1 MKNKKLYQMK
11 KAIIVTLL
19 AVICFFIPAT
29 SIAADDNIEVTA
41 VGNLSMDNPYEV
53 TIPVSVS
60 VDSSTKKASFKV
72 TGDIYKNQEFSMS
85 VSSKNNYKLTAG
97 SENLSY
103 SLDKTSFNYTTSSSL
118 DSFEDTVNVT
128 VSGTTKTAGSFS
140 DTLTFTIKCETNSA
154 AVTFD
159 NNDGSGTITTLNIAP
174 GSTFGT
180 LPTPTR
186 TDYKFNGWYY
196 LDSNNNKCYI
206 TSTDTY
212 SGAVTTFYA
221 DWISLKPVL
230 QYGYTFNN
238 NIPDTATSV
247 NFANYR
253 AVPDSVTTTDVS
265 ANQDGSILAW
275 MEGTTM
281 YVSPKYEGATIMAN
295 SNCTSMFAEKR
306 NLTSIELNNF
316 NTSKVTTMQSMF
328 YNCEKITDLDVSNFN
343 TSNVTNMTAVFSG
356 CKALTSLDVSNFNTS
371 KVKTM
376 ESMFY
381 DCSSLTTLDLSKFDT
396 SNVTKMK
403 SMFNSCSKLT
413 SLDVSNF
420 NTSNVTDMS
429 FMFLYCNSLTALD
442 VSNFDTSKVT
452 TMEDMFY
459 DCRKVTDLNVSS
471 FDTSNVT
478 NMSMMFGSCEA
489 LASLDVSNFDTSK
502 VTTMKSM
509 FYNCDVLTSLD
520 VSCFNTSKV
529 TTMENMFLGCD
540 KLKNISL
547 GSDFNTSNVTNMA
560 NMFAYCEVLEAL
572 DLSNFDTS
580 KVTTM
585 KGMFDYCNALTSLDL
600 SNFDTFNVTNMYRM
614 FYACLNLATLNVS
627 SFDTSNVTNMGAMFG
642 ACEKL
647 TSLNISNFS
656 TEKVTNMYGLFYGDR
671 TLTSLDLSSFNT
683 SSLDMSDTKNYDL
696 FFYACDN
703 LNTISVGTGWVQAID
718 FPDSGVASAGK
729 WYANFGKGT
738 EYAYNAIPMGVAD
751 TYNIN
756 NCWNEDWTYELTDDT
771 YIWLHAYKGSETTY
785 VIPSS
790 ATIDGKTYT
799 TKIGYWKTTYPY
811 VQLNLG
817 TITSLSFEKGVA
829 LHSDLTWLFNN
840 NQNLASLDLSNLDT
854 SNVTTMNDMF
864 SMCSSLTSLDLS
876 SFDTSNVTDIANMF
890 AMCSSL
896 TSLDLSNFNTNK
908 VVDMYYMFFN
918 CSSLMEIKFGSNFNT
933 SAITDMGNMFSGCSS
948 LTTLDLSSFNTS
960 AVTIMGNMFYNCS
973 KLATIYVSSSFTTD
987 AVTLSI
993 NMFKGCSNLIGGNGT
1008 VYNSSYIDKTY
1019 ARIDTS
1025 SKPGYFALK
1034 SSTSA
1039 ASLNYEAED
1048 DTTIVNITNLTKT
1061 YSNTDFTLNSDSAI
1075 EIASLAD
1082 ETSEETMP
1090 YYHLNNDEDLNSL
1103 LAMNVTSISVNGVMA
1118 SENAKYDDTKF
1129 ALEQSED
1136 GILTITSIMDDG
1148 YPSLDDWKALIYS
1161 DIFTDINE
1169 NVTISISVVNLTQDT
1184 EISGFAFVE
1193 DTEKETDPAVSSV
1206 PSDDSGIV
1214 SWDSTGEIVIL
1225 EQVEAK
1231 SEEGAETT
1239 APTEDVAKEE
1249 LPALDTQ
1256 EASKQSATQAE
1267 QEIVE

>member
-1 MKNKKLYQMK
+1 MKNKTLYQMK

-19 AVICFFIPAT
+19 AVMCFFIPAT

-41 VGNLSMDNPYEV
+41 VGNLSTDNPYEV

-72 TGDIYKNQEFSMS
+72 TGDIYKNQKFLMS

-230 QYGYTFNN
+230 QYGYDFNN

-295 SNCTSMFAEKR
+295 SNCTSMFARKR

-316 NTSKVTTMQSMF
+316 NTSNVTDMSSMFLYCSSLTDLDISKFNTSKVTTMESMF
-328 YNCEKITDLDVSNFN
+328 CNCEKITDLDVSNFN
-343 TSNVTNMTAVFSG
+343 TSNVTNMTTMFSG
-356 CKALTSLDVSNFNTS
+356 CKALTSLDLSNFNTS

-376 ESMFY
+376 QSMFY
-381 DCSSLTTLDLSKFDT
+381 NCSSLTTLDVSNFDT

-403 SMFNSCSKLT
+403 NMFNSCPKLT
-413 SLDVSNF
+413 SLDLSNF

-429 FMFLYCNSLTALD
+429 FMFLFCNSLTDLD
-442 VSNFDTSKVT
+442 ISNFNTSKVT

-459 DCRKVTDLNVSS
+459 GCRKITDLNVSN

-478 NMSMMFGSCEA
+478 NMSLMFGICEA
-489 LASLDVSNFDTSK
+489 LASLDVSNFNTSK

-509 FYNCDVLTSLD
+509 FYGCKALTSLD
-520 VSCFNTSKV
+520 VSYFNTSKV
-529 TTMENMFLGCD
+529 TTMENMFLYCN
-540 KLKNISL
+540 KLKSISL

-560 NMFAYCEVLEAL
+560 NMFAYCEAL
-572 DLSNFDTS
+572 ASLDVSNFNTS

-585 KGMFDYCNALTSLDL
+585 KSMFDYCNALTSLDL
-600 SNFDTFNVTNMYRM
+600 SNFNTSNVTDMYRM

-647 TSLNISNFS
+647 TSLNISNFN

-696 FFYACDN
+696 FFYACDS

-729 WYANFGKGT
+729 WYALSSGT
-738 EYAYNAIPMGVAD
+738 EYTYNAIPTGKAD
-751 TYNIN
+751 TY
-756 NCWNEDWTYELTDDT
+756 
-771 YIWLHAYKGSETTY
+771 
-785 VIPSS
+785 
-790 ATIDGKTYT
+790 
-799 TKIGYWKTTYPY
+799 
-811 VQLNLG
+811 
-817 TITSLSFEKGVA
+817 
-829 LHSDLTWLFNN
+829 
-840 NQNLASLDLSNLDT
+840 
-854 SNVTTMNDMF
+854 
-864 SMCSSLTSLDLS
+864 
-876 SFDTSNVTDIANMF
+876 
-890 AMCSSL
+890 
-896 TSLDLSNFNTNK
+896 
-908 VVDMYYMFFN
+908 
-918 CSSLMEIKFGSNFNT
+918 
-933 SAITDMGNMFSGCSS
+933 
-948 LTTLDLSSFNTS
+948 
-960 AVTIMGNMFYNCS
+960 
-973 KLATIYVSSSFTTD
+973 
-987 AVTLSI
+987 SI
-993 NMFKGCSNLIGGNGT
+993 NKA
-1008 VYNSSYIDKTY
+1008 Y

-1025 SKPGYFALK
+1025 STPGYFALK

-1082 ETSEETMP
+1082 EASEETMP

-1161 DIFTDINE
+1161 DIFTDVNE

-1184 EISGFAFVE
+1184 EISDFAFVE
-1193 DTEKETDPAVSSV
+1193 DTEKETDSAVSSV
-1206 PSDDSGIV
+1206 PSDDSGVV

-1256 EASKQSATQAE
+1256 ETSKQSETQDE
-1267 QEIVE
+1267 QEIVN

>member
-1 MKNKKLYQMK
+1 MKNKTLYQIK

-19 AVICFFIPAT
+19 AVMCFFIPAT

-41 VGNLSMDNPYEV
+41 VGNLSTDNPYEV

-72 TGDIYKNQEFSMS
+72 TGDIYKNQKFLMS

-230 QYGYTFNN
+230 QYGYDFNN

-295 SNCTSMFAEKR
+295 SNCTSMFAKKR
-306 NLTSIELNNF
+306 NLASIELNNFNTSKVAKMNSMFYNCSSLTTLDVSNFDTSNVTKMNGMFSDCSKLTSLDLSNFDTSNVTDMSSMFLYCSSLTDLDISKF

-343 TSNVTNMTAVFSG
+343 TSNVTNMTTVFSG

-371 KVKTM
+371 KVTTMQGMFYNCEKITDLDVSNFNTSNVTNMTTVFSGCKALTSLDVSNFNTSKVTTM

-381 DCSSLTTLDLSKFDT
+381 NCSSLTSLDLSNFDT

-413 SLDVSNF
+413 SLDVSKF

-442 VSNFDTSKVT
+442 VSNFNTSKVT

-478 NMSMMFGSCEA
+478 NMSMMFGSCKA
-489 LASLDVSNFDTSK
+489 LTSLDVSNFNTSK

-509 FYNCDVLTSLD
+509 FYNCDALTSLD
-520 VSCFNTSKV
+520 VSYFNTSKV

-600 SNFDTFNVTNMYRM
+600 SNFNTSNVTNMYRM

-647 TSLNISNFS
+647 TSLNISNFN

-696 FFYACDN
+696 FFYACDS

-729 WYANFGKGT
+729 WYALSSGT
-738 EYAYNAIPMGVAD
+738 EYTYNAIPIGKAD
-751 TYNIN
+751 TYSVIKPNF
-756 NCWNEDWTYELTDDT
+756 WVED
-771 YIWLHAYKGSETTY
+771 
-785 VIPSS
+785 
-790 ATIDGKTYT
+790 
-799 TKIGYWKTTYPY
+799 
-811 VQLNLG
+811 G
-817 TITSLSFEKGVA
+817 TAIVSV
-829 LHSDLTWLFNN
+829 
-840 NQNLASLDLSNLDT
+840 ASL
-854 SNVTTMNDMF
+854 
-864 SMCSSLTSLDLS
+864 
-876 SFDTSNVTDIANMF
+876 I
-890 AMCSSL
+890 
-896 TSLDLSNFNTNK
+896 
-908 VVDMYYMFFN
+908 
-918 CSSLMEIKFGSNFNT
+918 
-933 SAITDMGNMFSGCSS
+933 
-948 LTTLDLSSFNTS
+948 
-960 AVTIMGNMFYNCS
+960 
-973 KLATIYVSSSFTTD
+973 
-987 AVTLSI
+987 
-993 NMFKGCSNLIGGNGT
+993 
-1008 VYNSSYIDKTY
+1008 
-1019 ARIDTS
+1019 
-1025 SKPGYFALK
+1025 
-1034 SSTSA
+1034 
-1039 ASLNYEAED
+1039 
-1048 DTTIVNITNLTKT
+1048 KT
-1061 YSNTDFTLNSDSAI
+1061 YSNADFTLNNDSAI
-1075 EIASLAD
+1075 EIASIVD
-1082 ETSEETMP
+1082 EASEEAMP
-1090 YYHLNNDEDLNSL
+1090 CYHLNNDEDLNSS
-1103 LAMNVTSISVNGVMA
+1103 LAMNVTSISINGVMA
-1118 SENAKYDDTKF
+1118 SENAKYDDTRF
-1129 ALEQSED
+1129 VLEQSED

-1161 DIFTDINE
+1161 DIFTDVNE

-1184 EISGFAFVE
+1184 EISDFAFVE
-1193 DTEKETDPAVSSV
+1193 DTEKETDSAVSSV
-1206 PSDDSGIV
+1206 PSDDSGVV

-1256 EASKQSATQAE
+1256 ETSKQSETQDE
-1267 QEIVE
+1267 QEIVN

>member
-19 AVICFFIPAT
+19 VVMCFFIPAT
-29 SIAADDNIEVTA
+29 SIAADDNIEVAA

-53 TIPVSVS
+53 TIPASVS

-230 QYGYTFNN
+230 QYGSTF
-238 NIPDTATSV
+238 IPDTATSV

-275 MEGTTM
+275 MEGTTT

-295 SNCTSMFAEKR
+295 SNCTSMFAKKR
-306 NLTSIELNNF
+306 NLTSIEFNNF
-316 NTSKVTTMQSMF
+316 NTSNVTKMNGMFSDCSALTSLDVSNFDTSNVTDMSSMFMYCSSLTDLDISKFNTSNVTTMQSMF
-328 YNCEKITDLDVSNFN
+328 YNCEKITDLDVSNFD
-343 TSNVTNMTAVFSG
+343 TSNVTNMTTVFSG

-381 DCSSLTTLDLSKFDT
+381 NCSSLTTLDVSNFDT

-403 SMFNSCSKLT
+403 GMFNSCSKLT
-413 SLDVSNF
+413 SLDLSNF

-429 FMFLYCNSLTALD
+429 YMFLYCNSLTALD
-442 VSNFDTSKVT
+442 VSNFNTSKVT

-478 NMSMMFGSCEA
+478 NMSMMFGSCKA
-489 LASLDVSNFDTSK
+489 LASLDVSNFNTSK
-502 VTTMKSM
+502 VTTMKGM
-509 FYNCDVLTSLD
+509 FYHCDALTSLD
-520 VSCFNTSKV
+520 VSYFNTSKV
-529 TTMENMFLGCD
+529 TTMENMFLFCD

-572 DLSNFDTS
+572 DLSNFNTS

-600 SNFDTFNVTNMYRM
+600 SNFNTSNVTDMYRM
-614 FYACLNLATLNVS
+614 FYACLKLATLNVS

-647 TSLNISNFS
+647 TSLNISNFN
-656 TEKVTNMYGLFYGDR
+656 TEKVTNMYGLFYGDK

-703 LNTISVGTGWVQAID
+703 LNTISIGTGWVQAID

-729 WYANFGKGT
+729 WYALSSGT
-738 EYAYNAIPMGVAD
+738 EYTYNAIPTGKAD
-751 TYNIN
+751 TYSIIKPNFLAD
-756 NCWNEDWTYELTDDT
+756 DWTYELTDDT
-771 YIWLHAYKGSETTY
+771 Y
-785 VIPSS
+785 SS
-790 ATIDGKTYT
+790 A
-799 TKIGYWKTTYPY
+799 
-811 VQLNLG
+811 
-817 TITSLSFEKGVA
+817 
-829 LHSDLTWLFNN
+829 
-840 NQNLASLDLSNLDT
+840 
-854 SNVTTMNDMF
+854 
-864 SMCSSLTSLDLS
+864 
-876 SFDTSNVTDIANMF
+876 
-890 AMCSSL
+890 
-896 TSLDLSNFNTNK
+896 
-908 VVDMYYMFFN
+908 
-918 CSSLMEIKFGSNFNT
+918 
-933 SAITDMGNMFSGCSS
+933 
-948 LTTLDLSSFNTS
+948 
-960 AVTIMGNMFYNCS
+960 
-973 KLATIYVSSSFTTD
+973 
-987 AVTLSI
+987 
-993 NMFKGCSNLIGGNGT
+993 
-1008 VYNSSYIDKTY
+1008 
-1019 ARIDTS
+1019 
-1025 SKPGYFALK
+1025 
-1034 SSTSA
+1034 SA
-1039 ASLNYEAED
+1039 ASLNDEAED
-1048 DTTIVNITNLTKT
+1048 DTAIVSVASLIKT
-1061 YSNTDFTLNSDSAI
+1061 YSNADFTLNSDSAI
-1075 EIASLAD
+1075 EIASVVD
-1082 ETSEETMP
+1082 EASEEAMP
-1090 YYHLNNDEDLNSL
+1090 CYHLNNDEDLNSL
-1103 LAMNVTSISVNGVMA
+1103 LAMNVTSISINGVMA

-1129 ALEQSED
+1129 VLEQSED
-1136 GILTITSIMDDG
+1136 EILTITSIMDDG

-1161 DIFTDINE
+1161 DIFTDVNE
-1169 NVTISISVVNLTQDT
+1169 NVTISISVVNLTQDR

-1231 SEEGAETT
+1231 SEEGTETT

-1256 EASKQSATQAE
+1256 ETSKQSETQDE
-1267 QEIVE
+1267 QEIVN